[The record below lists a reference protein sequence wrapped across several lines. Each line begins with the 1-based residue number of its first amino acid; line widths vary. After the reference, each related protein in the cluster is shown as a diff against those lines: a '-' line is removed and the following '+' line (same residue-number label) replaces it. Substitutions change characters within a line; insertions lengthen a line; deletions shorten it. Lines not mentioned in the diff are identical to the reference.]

1 MATVVARTDF
11 SQVKQTGVTTY
22 TINLVQATAAGNK
35 LVLVAWGGARVTAKI
50 TNSSGAS
57 FTSRT
62 EALGAQSVSI
72 QDFTAIGGETAV
84 FVTLNGAENFA
95 VTVYEFNS
103 LGAFIAASNNGTGGT
118 ASSAGDFQAKPTSS
132 INLGANANAL
142 LVGAWS
148 VAAPL
153 ASNPFN
159 AGNQWRQMGPL
170 GKLYVNA
177 GNQVGVGLGTSFIY
191 ATGLADVTN
200 TARYPADLASAGD
213 YRATSV
219 FGAANTNFVAQAA
232 YADTSGLATNPAPA
246 NATVAENSL
255 PGTQTTNWFG
265 GSSGTNATIAG
276 YTDKTSYLPGDT
288 VNFKVDSTGNPFRV
302 EIYRLGYY
310 GYENFGARLQTG
322 NASGYITGT
331 VTAQPAPS
339 VDGTLGSTSCAWTTN
354 ATWTIPANAAPGVY
368 YMLFRRTDVSSNFS
382 SGHFVVRSASAK
394 GKVAVIVPDMTH
406 QAYNVWGA
414 TTDNGPFSSGSWS
427 GRSLYAYGPDGS
439 NNFAHRAYAVSFD
452 RPYGTQSMQSNT
464 YMFDS
469 EHGLNVFLEA
479 QGYDL
484 TYYSDVDLENNPTL
498 LNTAALVIV
507 NGHHE
512 YWTKNVYDCLTNA
525 ADAGVN
531 MMFNSSNTAG
541 WHTRFAAADTNKRTM
556 ICYKDS
562 GTQDVTAGWT
572 GTGFDPLTYTG
583 SWRDSRTGGSVN
595 NTDIRR
601 ENALTGQLFM
611 FSAPVAL
618 DMTVP
623 FAQKTLPIWRNASGV
638 QALTSGQTYTTP
650 IVVVGQELDAP
661 DGSAGQPSNLVNLC
675 PTPSG
680 TLTTGANAAGTTYNT
695 STSTT
700 AGFTLY
706 RRSSGALIFNTG
718 SWRGWNGVS
727 RWRTGTFVVSA
738 PSVDLNWQNALLA
751 IMYDLGVTPTA
762 PRELEPGNDTA
773 LTNPATGAPAG
784 GRSSTALAYG
794 LRAPEDGNFTPFIG
808 GA

>member
-1 MATVVARTDF
+1 MATLVARTDF
-11 SQVKQTGVTTY
+11 SQAKQTGVTTY
-22 TINLVQATAAGNK
+22 TINLVQATTAGNK
-35 LVLVAWGGARVTAKI
+35 LVLVAWGGATVSAKI
-50 TNSSGAS
+50 TNSSGTA
-57 FTSRT
+57 FTLRT
-62 EALGAQSVSI
+62 QALGAQAVSI
-72 QDFTAIGGETAV
+72 QDFTAAGGETSV

-103 LGAFIAASNNGTGGT
+103 LGAFIAASNNGTGAT
-118 ASSAGDFQAKPTSS
+118 NSSAADWQVKPTSS
-132 INLGANANAL
+132 VNLGANAKAL
-142 LVGAWS
+142 VVGAWS
-148 VAAPL
+148 AGATAAT
-153 ASNPFN
+153 NPFN
-159 AGNQWRQMGPL
+159 TFNQWRQMGPL

-177 GNQVGVGLGTSFIY
+177 GNQPGANTQFIY

-200 TARYPADLASAGD
+200 TDRYPADMASTGD
-213 YRATSV
+213 YRIASV
-219 FGAANTNFVAQAA
+219 FMGTNTCFAAQAA
-232 YADTSGLATNPAPA
+232 YADTSGVATNPAPA
-246 NATVAENSL
+246 NAIVAENSL
-255 PGTQTTNWFG
+255 PGTDKNNWFVG
-265 GSSGTNATIAG
+265 TNGTNATIAG

-288 VNFKVDSTGNPFRV
+288 VNFKVDSTSNPFRV

-310 GYENFGARLQTG
+310 GYESFGARLATG
-322 NASGYITGT
+322 NGSGYITGT

-339 VDGTLGSTSCAWTTN
+339 VDSTLGSPSCAWSTN
-354 ATWTIPANAAPGVY
+354 ATWTVPATAVPGIY
-368 YMLFRRTDVSSNFS
+368 YVIFRRTDATSNFS

-394 GKVAVIVPDMTH
+394 DKTAIIVPDMTH
-406 QAYNVWGA
+406 QAYNIWGA
-414 TTDNGPFSSGSWS
+414 TTDNGAFSTGSWS
-427 GRSLYAYGPDGS
+427 GRSLYAYGLDGS

-464 YMFDS
+464 YLFDS
-469 EHGLNVFLEA
+469 EYGLNVFLEA

-484 TYYSDVDLENNPTL
+484 TYYSDVDLENNTTL
-498 LNTAALVIV
+498 LNTAKLVIV

-562 GTQDVTAGWT
+562 GTQDVAAGWT
-572 GTGFDPLTYTG
+572 GTGFDPVTYTG
-583 SWRDSRTGGSVN
+583 SWRDSRTGGNVN

-623 FAQKTLPIWRNASGV
+623 FAQKTLPIWRNSSGV
-638 QALTSGQTYTTP
+638 QTLTSGQTYTTP

-661 DGSAGQPSNLVNLC
+661 DGSTGQPSNLVNLC
-675 PTPSG
+675 PTPTG
-680 TLTTGANAAGTTYNT
+680 TLSTGANAAGTVYTT

-718 SWRGWNGVS
+718 SWRGWNSVS
-727 RWRTGTFVVSA
+727 RWRQSQFVVTA
-738 PSVDLNWQNALLA
+738 PVIDINWQNALLA
-751 IMYDLGVTPTA
+751 ILYDLGATPATI
-762 PRELEPGNDTA
+762 RELEPGNDTA
-773 LTNPATGAPAG
+773 LTNPATGAPTG
-784 GRSSTALAYG
+784 GRSGVGLAYG
-794 LRAPEDGNFTPFIG
+794 LRAPEDGNFTPFTG
-808 GA
+808 Q

>member
-22 TINLVQATAAGNK
+22 TVNLTQATAAGNK

-50 TNSSGAS
+50 TNGSGAA

-62 EALGAQSVSI
+62 EALGAQAVSI

-84 FVTLNGAENFA
+84 FITLNGAENIA
-95 VTVYEFNS
+95 VTVYEING
-103 LGAFIAASNNGTGGT
+103 LGAFIAASNNGTGVT
-118 ASSAGDFQAKPTSS
+118 NSQAGDFQAKPTSS

-148 VAAPL
+148 VNAAFG
-153 ASNPFN
+153 SSPFN

-177 GNQVGVGLGTSFIY
+177 AIQPSINTEFIY

-200 TARYPADLASAGD
+200 TSRYPADLASAGD

-219 FGAANTNFVAQAA
+219 FNGTNAAFAAQAA
-232 YADTSGLATNPAPA
+232 YADTSGVPTNPAPA
-246 NATVAENSL
+246 NANVAENSL
-255 PGTQTTNWFG
+255 PGTHSQNWYLG
-265 GSSGTNATIAG
+265 NNGTNATIAG

-288 VNFKVDSTGNPFRV
+288 VSFKVDSTNNPFRV

-310 GYENFGARLQTG
+310 GYEFFGARLQTG
-322 NASGYITGT
+322 NGSGYITGAVVTQSAPT
-331 VTAQPAPS
+331 VDS
-339 VDGTLGSTSCAWTTN
+339 TLGSPSCAWTTN
-354 ATWTIPANAAPGVY
+354 ATWTIPTTAAPGVY
-368 YMLFRRTDVSSNFS
+368 YVIFRRTDATSNFA

-394 GKVAVIVPDMTH
+394 GKVAVVIPDMTH

-414 TTDNGPFSSGSWS
+414 TTDNGPFNTGSWS
-427 GRSLYAYGPDGS
+427 GRSFYAYGPDGT
-439 NNFAHRAYAVSFD
+439 NNFAHRAYGVSFD
-452 RPYGTQSMQSNT
+452 RPYGTQSMQNNT

-469 EHGLNVFLEA
+469 EYGLNLFLEA

-484 TYYSDVDLENNPTL
+484 VYYSDVDLENNPTL
-498 LNTAALVIV
+498 LNNAALVIV

-512 YWTKNVYDCLTNA
+512 YWTTNVYDCLKNA

-541 WHTRFAAADTNKRTM
+541 WHVRFAAGDTNKRTV

-562 GTQDVTAGWT
+562 GTQDVSAGWT
-572 GTGFDPLTYTG
+572 GTGFDPVTYSG

-595 NTDIRR
+595 NTDVRR

-623 FAQKTLPIWRNASGV
+623 FAQKTLPIWRNSSSV

-650 IVVVGQELDAP
+650 VVVVGQELDAP
-661 DGSAGQPSNLVNLC
+661 DGSTGQPSNLVNLC
-675 PTPSG
+675 PTPTG

-718 SWRGWNGVS
+718 SWRGWNSVS
-727 RWRTGTFVVSA
+727 RWRITNFVTGS
-738 PSVDLNWQNALLA
+738 PSVDANWQNALLA
-751 IMYDLGVTPTA
+751 LLYDLGVAPTVA
-762 PRELEPGNDTA
+762 RELEPANDPV
-773 LTNPATGAPAG
+773 LTNPAIGAPAG
-784 GRSSTALAYG
+784 GRSGTALAYG
-794 LRAPEDGNFTPFIG
+794 LRAPEDGNFTPFTG
-808 GA
+808 Q